1 MYAFIKGK
9 LFNKNENLAVID
21 CNGVGYELN
30 ISQSTLADLP
40 QIGEEVLLHTYL
52 IVREDEMLLCGF
64 SKMEE
69 KQMFLKLISV
79 SGIGSKT
86 ALAILSCVNYQD
98 LQNAIY
104 SQDANFIAKI
114 KGVGK
119 KTAERI
125 IVELK
130 DKVSSAIDLFTPIT
144 VTGADSEFTQ
154 DKQDATQALISLG
167 IQKTEATR
175 IVNKVATFGDSCE
188 TIIAKALK
196 YR

>member
-9 LFNKNENLAVID
+9 LFNKSENIAVID

-40 QIGEEVLLHTYL
+40 QIGGDVLLHTYL

-98 LQNAIY
+98 LQNAIF

-119 KTAERI
+119 KTAER
-125 IVELK
+125 
-130 DKVSSAIDLFTPIT
+130 SAL
-144 VTGADSEFTQ
+144 
-154 DKQDATQALISLG
+154 
-167 IQKTEATR
+167 
-175 IVNKVATFGDSCE
+175 
-188 TIIAKALK
+188 
-196 YR
+196 